1 MKNMRT
7 VKPFT
12 GVSSFFVIV
21 WAVSTLPVIS
31 DALPGC
37 SVARWVGYVVFGGKG
52 VVGSAPEFMWSSER
66 EGGGW

>member
-12 GVSSFFVIV
+12 GVSFFFVIV
-21 WAVSTLPVIS
+21 WTVSTLPVIS

-37 SVARWVGYVVFGGKG
+37 SAAFWVRYVVCGGMG
-52 VVGSAPEFMWSSER
+52 VAGSAPGFFCSSER
-66 EGGGW
+66 ERGGW